1 MQHLKTMES
10 LTVMLSPM
18 LEHHLTMLNLTARIA
33 VQMQNLPPWD
43 VDWTDSQP
51 QRHRSSLTCADF
63 LPDEKDAAELHKR
76 AVLYMMEVLV
86 AEFRSL
92 SSLKHL
98 VPSRQSP
105 HRLQRSVAV
114 PMKVL
119 FRDEK
124 QKAET
129 IEILSDLMKDAALT
143 GNPQVRNEDNTYS
156 HTLSPFFAATNRPLL
171 GTN

>member
-1 MQHLKTMES
+1 
-10 LTVMLSPM
+10 M
-18 LEHHLTMLNLTARIA
+18 LEHHSTMLNLTARIA

-43 VDWTDSQP
+43 VDWTDSRP

-63 LPDEKDAAELHKR
+63 LPDEEDAAELHKR
-76 AVLYMMEVLV
+76 AVLYTMEVLV
-86 AEFRSL
+86 TDFKRL
-92 SSLKHL
+92 SSLKHF

-105 HRLQRSVAV
+105 HRLQKSVAV

-143 GNPQVRNEDNTYS
+143 GNPQVSNEDNTFHHS
-156 HTLSPFFAATNRPLL
+156 LSPLFTASDRPLL

>member
-1 MQHLKTMES
+1 
-10 LTVMLSPM
+10 
-18 LEHHLTMLNLTARIA
+18 MLNLTARIA
-33 VQMQNLPPWD
+33 VKMQNLPPWD
-43 VDWTDSQP
+43 VDWTDSRP

-86 AEFRSL
+86 TEFRSL

-98 VPSRQSP
+98 VPSRESP
-105 HRLQRSVAV
+105 HRIQKSVAV

-129 IEILSDLMKDAALT
+129 TKDAALT
-143 GNPQVRNEDNTYS
+143 GNPQVINEEDNTCLHS
-156 HTLSPFFAATNRPLL
+156 LSPLIAASDRPLL

>member
-1 MQHLKTMES
+1 MK
-10 LTVMLSPM
+10 VMLSPM
-18 LEHHLTMLNLTARIA
+18 PEHHSTMLNLTARIA

-43 VDWTDSQP
+43 VDWTDSRS

-63 LPDEKDAAELHKR
+63 LPDEEDAAELHKR
-76 AVLYMMEVLV
+76 AVLYTMEVLV
-86 AEFRSL
+86 TDFKSL

-105 HRLQRSVAV
+105 HRLQKSVAV

-143 GNPQVRNEDNTYS
+143 GNPQVSNEDNTFYHS
-156 HTLSPFFAATNRPLL
+156 LSPLFAASDRPLL